1 MLNMIK
7 LDWSSMKYFHR
18 RFLIIPICLIIT
30 GWFSPIILIPMGVF
44 LLFFFSINLF
54 AIEEKGDLNRLYL
67 TLPIRRNTIVTSRY
81 ALALL
86 LYIVGVL
93 LAFALMP
100 FANLISSSKWYP
112 DYKWILVLFSFSF
125 LLHTVMSLSMYPL
138 LFKLGY
144 QKGKFWGLF
153 LPAII
158 FSLIFI
164 SIIEYDITRKNG
176 TLMFDLLVY
185 TSEHLLLVSGGMFAL
200 GTACLTASYLLSNRL
215 YAKREF

>member
-1 MLNMIK
+1 
-7 LDWSSMKYFHR
+7 MKYFHR
-18 RFLIIPICLIIT
+18 RFLIIPICLIII

-100 FANLISSSKWYP
+100 FANLIS
-112 DYKWILVLFSFSF
+112 
-125 LLHTVMSLSMYPL
+125 
-138 LFKLGY
+138 
-144 QKGKFWGLF
+144 
-153 LPAII
+153 
-158 FSLIFI
+158 FI
-164 SIIEYDITRKNG
+164 Q
-176 TLMFDLLVY
+176 
-185 TSEHLLLVSGGMFAL
+185 
-200 GTACLTASYLLSNRL
+200 
-215 YAKREF
+215 